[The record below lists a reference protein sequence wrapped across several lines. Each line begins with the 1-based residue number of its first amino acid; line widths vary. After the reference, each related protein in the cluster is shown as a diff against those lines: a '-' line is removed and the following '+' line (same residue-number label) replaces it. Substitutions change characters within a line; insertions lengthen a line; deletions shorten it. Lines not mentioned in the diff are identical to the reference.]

1 MSNICGNLIHPSRTT
16 TVAEDENVPFLVL
29 KNPLKLIVKLD
40 AAATFHNFILLK
52 INTIFSTKALAYF
65 NRIFNPNISTFEIK
79 FCVQKHV
86 NISMGVLYQ
95 SIYILTLALLID
107 EFIN

>member
-1 MSNICGNLIHPSRTT
+1 MSVAPEQAP

-29 KNPLKLIVKLD
+29 KNPLKSIVKLD

-65 NRIFNPNISTFEIK
+65 NHIFNPNISSFEIK

-86 NISMGVLYQ
+86 NISLGVLYQ
-95 SIYILTLALLID
+95 SIYILTVALVID